1 LINIIIHIYF
11 YLFLCF
17 IVSHLLPSKK
27 SEVWSLIYVCLKRNI
42 FQSLLFF
49 CSNFSE
55 SLQLNGSNVANV
67 KLKETVWHEN
77 SLNATMQKES
87 RSRNW
92 RILVYT
98 ACVVC
103 LHSDSERRT
112 SGTIYAMSCW
122 ECRSRRG
129 GSNMWKIHCLST
141 TKNRAKHNGW
151 FQRTA
156 RGRAREYLD
165 ISFFENWRHILYTKS
180 AVRSRT
186 IQIQPNRVSFW

>member
-1 LINIIIHIYF
+1 MHIFLFILMFRNFSFLYYQAKNQQFDLLYLYVWNAIYF
-11 YLFLCF
+11 KVY
-17 IVSHLLPSKK
+17 
-27 SEVWSLIYVCLKRNI
+27 
-42 FQSLLFF
+42 FF
-49 CSNFSE
+49 RSNFYE

-129 GSNMWKIHCLST
+129 GSNMWKIHYLST

-151 FQRTA
+151 F
-156 RGRAREYLD
+156 
-165 ISFFENWRHILYTKS
+165 
-180 AVRSRT
+180 
-186 IQIQPNRVSFW
+186 